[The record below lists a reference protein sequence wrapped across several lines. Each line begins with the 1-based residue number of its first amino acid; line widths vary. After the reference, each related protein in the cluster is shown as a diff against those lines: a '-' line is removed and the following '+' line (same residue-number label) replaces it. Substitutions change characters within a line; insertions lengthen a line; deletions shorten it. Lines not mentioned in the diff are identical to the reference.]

1 MQLNLQ
7 EVKRIIE
14 TALAE
19 DIGKGDITSKIT
31 ISENQDT
38 KFVIRAR
45 EEMVVCGI
53 EIAKQVFK
61 TLSDE
66 ISLSSDFVDG
76 DKLKA
81 GDVILNGEG
90 NAIKI
95 LEAERV
101 ALNLLRQ
108 MCGVATITNKFVE
121 QTVGTKAKILDTRK
135 TIPGLRVLQKYAVTK
150 GGGVNHRF
158 CLDDAIL
165 IKDNHISVCG
175 SVKEALEK
183 AKKNRPTGMKIQ
195 IECDTLPQVIQAL
208 ENGADSI
215 LLDNMDNET
224 IKQAV
229 ETTAGRIPLE
239 ASGNVNLVTVKSIAQ
254 TGVDFISVGAITNSP
269 ISLDIGLDMDFKPM
283 QFLPD

>member
-1 MQLNLQ
+1 MQPNSQ
-7 EVKRIIE
+7 EVKRIINM
-14 TALAE
+14 ALAE

-31 ISENQDT
+31 IPENQAT
-38 KFVIRAR
+38 EFVIRAR

-53 EIAKQVFK
+53 EIAMQVFK
-61 TLSDE
+61 TLSEE
-66 ISLSSDFVDG
+66 ILLSSNFSDG
-76 DKLKA
+76 DKIKA
-81 GDVILNGEG
+81 GDVILSGEG

-108 MCGVATITNKFVE
+108 MCGVATLANKFVE

-135 TIPGLRVLQKYAVTK
+135 TIPGLRTLQKYAVTK

-175 SVKEALEK
+175 SVKEALDK
-183 AKKNRPTGMKIQ
+183 AKKNRPSGMKIQ
-195 IECDTLPQVIQAL
+195 IECDTISQVIEAL

-215 LLDNMDNET
+215 LLDNMDNKT
-224 IKQAV
+224 IQQAV
-229 ETTAGRIPLE
+229 KITAGKIPLE
-239 ASGNVNLVTVKSIAQ
+239 ASGNVNLATVKSIAQ
-254 TGVDFISVGAITNSP
+254 TGVDFISVGSITNSP
-269 ISLDIGLDMDFKPM
+269 ISLDIGLDMDFK
-283 QFLPD
+283 